1 MNTSMSMP
9 NLLFAGKLRTQA
21 ALAANRSNTFM
32 AALIAGAD
40 KQAGPMPW
48 ANQAPADE
56 AGNEVHFI
64 EILAKMALE
73 NEARAAK
80 IVAEAIPVREVTAQT
95 SVLDEWRSAEAAP
108 STHCRKHMPSHHRRS
123 VAGQHRP
130 DRSRSHRRPLHGWYD
145 GSGTSASAGISQSPS
160 AFPSAGAFRAQ
171 TALGSN
177 QNNTFMAALLS
188 STERQS
194 RQKPWSNPA
203 AANQALATEIQ
214 PDRAFANQTL
224 AEEAVAGPRLA
235 VEPVASP
242 ASTQTPT
249 PILTP
254 ILTPT
259 PTLTP
264 TPALTPTRALAPT
277 PACPIIANEEV
288 PAEETVVNL
297 IPAEDV
303 VAQTRVIPPPPRK
316 QTNLLFRAWSWL
328 NRNCSI
334 SSNKQLRVAET
345 ISLGDKRFVAVVQ
358 VEGRKFLIGGG
369 SAGVSLLTQLGT
381 ANDTQ
386 AAFGAAMA
394 SGVIPE

>member
-1 MNTSMSMP
+1 MNTSMNMP

-32 AALIAGAD
+32 AALISGAE
-40 KQAGPMPW
+40 KQASQKPW
-48 ANQAPADE
+48 GNAAPANE
-56 AGNEVHFI
+56 AGNEAPHEARVI
-64 EILAKMALE
+64 ETLAKMALE

-80 IVAEAIPVREVTAQT
+80 AVADMIPVMIPVKEAPAQT
-95 SVLDEWRSAEAAP
+95 SVIHGWRSADVAP
-108 STHCRKHMPSHHRRS
+108 GTHCRKHMPSHHRRS
-123 VAGQHRP
+123 IAGQHRL
-130 DRSRSHRRPLHGWYD
+130 DRSRGHRRPSHGWYE
-145 GSGTSASAGISQSPS
+145 GSGTTTSMGISQSPS
-160 AFPSAGAFRAQ
+160 AFPSAGTFRAQ
-171 TALGSN
+171 TAQGTN

-188 STERQS
+188 STARQS

-203 AANQALATEIQ
+203 AANQALAAEVQ
-214 PDRAFANQTL
+214 PDRDFASQTL
-224 AEEAVAGPRLA
+224 AEEAVAGPARA
-235 VEPVASP
+235 MEPVASLP
-242 ASTQTPT
+242 
-249 PILTP
+249 
-254 ILTPT
+254 
-259 PTLTP
+259 
-264 TPALTPTRALAPT
+264 APT
-277 PACPIIANEEV
+277 PAPIPTLAPASTPTIATIATQEA
-288 PAEETVVNL
+288 PAEETIANP

-328 NRNCSI
+328 NRNYSM

-345 ISLGDKRFVAVVQ
+345 VSLGDKRFVAVVQ

-386 AAFGAAMA
+386 AALGAAMA